1 MLKVKESGSNSSIRD
16 EAIKTYDEEMIG
28 RGAKAVTQSL
38 KEAENSIDLETVGRM
53 LMLKQGHGRSA

>member
-1 MLKVKESGSNSSIRD
+1 MLKIKDSGSD
-16 EAIKTYDEEMIG
+16 PAIKDATIKAYDAEMID